1 MTDTH
6 ALVEQMS
13 KPSFYP
19 EPTTRVEVMQTH
31 ISCIF
36 LTDSYAY
43 KVKKAVD
50 FGFLDF
56 TSLEKRRHFC
66 KREVSLNSRLSPQ
79 TYLGVV
85 DIHEKDG
92 VYSFGGPGEAVEVA
106 VKMVRLPHDRMLRE
120 VLRRGEATGETF
132 AAIAR
137 TLAAFHREAFTS
149 PEIQLIKKLKGVRF
163 NCEENFQQTE
173 KYIDT
178 LVSDETFN
186 YIRIST
192 DLFLQ
197 RKAPLFARRAS
208 SGRVVDGHGDLHLD
222 SICVTDPVTIF
233 DCIEFNERFRVLDV
247 AEEVAFLAMDLE
259 FSGYSEF
266 ARAFVGAYVEASG
279 DREMLE
285 LLAFYKA
292 YRAYVR
298 AKIHSFQIDDPLIPA
313 NRKAVLTETAK
324 HYYELAARYASE
336 FNPQRLIVTCGLTG
350 TGKSTLARK
359 LGERC
364 AVQVVSSDNVR
375 KEMLGIDPHER
386 HYDAFGHGVYAP
398 SITDRTYTA
407 MAARA
412 ESLLMVGHSVI
423 LDGCFGKREQR
434 GVVRELSR
442 RLRVPFMLLECRA
455 PEELI
460 QRRLNGREGKGKSVS
475 DGRWE
480 IYQKQL
486 QIFEQPTEIPENERL
501 VLDRSRPAEELIEE
515 LLSHLP
521 GQWYDKP

>member
-1 MTDTH
+1 VTDTQ
-6 ALVEQMS
+6 ALIEQMS
-13 KPSFYP
+13 QPSFYP
-19 EPTTRVEVMQTH
+19 EHTTRVDVVQTH
-31 ISCIF
+31 ISCLF
-36 LTDSYAY
+36 LTDRFVY
-43 KVKKAVD
+43 KVKKPVN

-85 DIHEKDG
+85 GIHEKDG
-92 VYSFGGPGEAVEVA
+92 VLSLEGPGEAVDVA
-106 VKMVRLPHDRMLRE
+106 VKMVRLPAERMLRE
-120 VLRRGEATGETF
+120 VLRRGEATPELFT
-132 AAIAR
+132 AIAR
-137 TLAAFHREAFTS
+137 TLAEFHHEAFTS
-149 PEIQLIKKLKGVRF
+149 PEIQAIKNLEGVRF

-173 KYIDT
+173 KYIET

-186 YIRIST
+186 FIRTST
-192 DLFLQ
+192 DLFFQ

-208 SGRVVDGHGDLHLD
+208 TGRVVDGHGDLHLD
-222 SICVTDPVTIF
+222 SICATDPVTIF

-259 FSGYSEF
+259 FSGYPQL
-266 ARAFVGAYVEASG
+266 AAAFVDAYAQASS
-279 DREMLE
+279 DPEMLE
-285 LLAFYKA
+285 LLSFYKA

-298 AKIHSFQIDDPLIPA
+298 AKIHSFQIDDPTIGA
-313 NRKAVLTETAK
+313 DKKAAIGATARQ
-324 HYYELAARYASE
+324 YYELAARYASE
-336 FNPQRLIVTCGLTG
+336 FNPQRLIITCGLTG

-364 AVQVVSSDNVR
+364 AVQVVSSDSVR

-398 SITDRTYTA
+398 SITERTYAA
-407 MAARA
+407 MTARA
-412 ESLLMVGHSVI
+412 ESLLLVGHSVI
-423 LDGCFGKREQR
+423 LDGCFGRRDQR
-434 GVVRELSR
+434 SLAIDLAHK
-442 RLRVPFMLLECRA
+442 LRVPFMLLECRA

-460 QRRLNGREGKGKSVS
+460 QRRLNGREGKAKSVS

-486 QIFEQPTEIPENERL
+486 ETFEPPAEVPAERCL
-501 VLDRSRPAEELIEE
+501 VLDRSRPAEVLIDE
-515 LLSHLP
+515 LLAQLP
-521 GQWYDKP
+521 GQWYDRH

>member
-1 MTDTH
+1 MTDTQ
-6 ALVEQMS
+6 ALVQQMS
-13 KPSFYP
+13 QPSFYP
-19 EPTTRVEVMQTH
+19 EPTSRVEVVQTH

-36 LTDSYAY
+36 LTDQFAY
-43 KVKKAVD
+43 KVKKSVD

-56 TSLEKRRHFC
+56 TTLEKRRHFC
-66 KREVSLNSRLSPQ
+66 KREVTLNSRLSPQ
-79 TYLGVV
+79 AYLGVV
-85 DIHEKDG
+85 EIHEKDR
-92 VYSFGGPGEAVEVA
+92 VYSLEGPGEVVEVA
-106 VKMVRLPHDRMLRE
+106 VKMVRLPRERMLRE
-120 VLRRGEATGETF
+120 VLRRGEAGTQTF

-137 TLAAFHREAFTS
+137 TLAEFHREAFTS
-149 PEIQLIKKLKGVRF
+149 PEIQLIKRLKGVRF

-186 YIRIST
+186 FIRTST
-192 DLFLQ
+192 DLFFQ

-259 FSGYSEF
+259 FSGYPEL
-266 ARAFVGAYVEASG
+266 AAAFVDAYVAASA
-279 DREMLE
+279 DTEMLD
-285 LLAFYKA
+285 LLSFYKA

-313 NRKAVLTETAK
+313 DRKAAISETARL
-324 HYYELAARYASE
+324 YYELAARYASD
-336 FNPQRLIVTCGLTG
+336 FNPQRLIITCGLTG

-375 KEMLGIDPHER
+375 KELLGIDPHER

-398 SITDRTYTA
+398 AITEKTYAA
-407 MAARA
+407 MVARA
-412 ESLLMVGHSVI
+412 ESLLMLGHSAI
-423 LDGCFGKREQR
+423 LDGCFAKREQR
-434 GVVRELSR
+434 AAVAALAHKL
-442 RLRVPFMLLECRA
+442 RLPFMVLECRA
-455 PEELI
+455 PEGLV
-460 QRRLNGREGKGKSVS
+460 QKRLNGREGKGQSVS

-486 QIFEQPTEIPENERL
+486 QTFEYPTEIPEEQRL
-501 VLDRSRPAEELIEE
+501 VLDRSRPADTLIEE
-515 LLSHLP
+515 LLTHLP
-521 GQWYDKP
+521 PQWYDRT